1 MGGVRK
7 FFMRVRQRFTGDK
20 TNSHRFQHRRCFWRR
35 CGNRIQ
41 YQHNRGQAGI
51 RACSD
56 TSCGASTRVVGWK
69 RGDVGGIAT
78 TAGGARGRV
87 HTGGTFS

>member
-20 TNSHRFQHRRCFWRR
+20 TNSHRFQQRRCFKRR
-35 CGNRIQ
+35 RGNRLQ
-41 YQHNRGQAGI
+41 RNRGQACN

-56 TSCGASTRVVGWK
+56 TSCGASARVVGWK
-69 RGDVGGIAT
+69 RGDVG
-78 TAGGARGRV
+78 
-87 HTGGTFS
+87 

>member
-20 TNSHRFQHRRCFWRR
+20 TNSHRFQQRRCFKR
-35 CGNRIQ
+35 CGGNRLRHQ
-41 YQHNRGQAGI
+41 RNRGQACI

-56 TSCGASTRVVGWK
+56 TSCDASARVVGWK
-69 RGDVGGIAT
+69 RGDVG
-78 TAGGARGRV
+78 
-87 HTGGTFS
+87 

>member
-1 MGGVRK
+1 MGGVRE
-7 FFMRVRQRFTGDK
+7 FSMRVRQHFTGDK
-20 TNSHRFQHRRCFWRR
+20 SNSYRCQHRRCFER
-35 CGNRIQ
+35 CRGNRIRHQ
-41 YQHNRGQAGI
+41 RNRGQAGI

-69 RGDVGGIAT
+69 RGDMGGIAT